1 MPDSLD
7 RKVPKLNGGWCR
19 RFYSALSQSLFDPPA
34 DSSSEA
40 LKHFANNRKRY
51 ATTLAQLEVFVDAT
65 IEDRAL
71 AASGEIS
78 EGSSLNFP
86 ALRSA
91 KYFRSIPDFI
101 RVVCMLSDL
110 YTYNEHI
117 NVFKA
122 CCERLGLMDRKFSWL
137 TLRTASLDS
146 RSPETVFIK
155 LVRMVREECLA
166 SSIRLAVAKRRHEA
180 WERFEDYCDYF
191 DACFNKH
198 ARLVFIRVDLY
209 YQSGSADQ
217 ITAQQATDDLDH
229 MLENRRHNTVFRGW
243 VGYVAKLEYGVQK
256 RLHWHLLVIFDGR
269 TRDGASHVDIARKI
283 GEYWKK
289 RVTNGRGAY
298 WNCNASSKDYLQ
310 RNICGIGPISY
321 ADMHLRQNLELEVLN
336 YLTKTT
342 QLLRPKFG
350 KDVKTIRRGQFPK
363 VAKGSKRG
371 RKRSLVERI
380 HAGLYYQ

>member
-1 MPDSLD
+1 MLDNLD
-7 RKVPKLNGGWCR
+7 RKVPKLHGGWCR
-19 RFYSALSQSLFDPPA
+19 RFYAALSESLFDPPA
-34 DSSSEA
+34 DNSSEA
-40 LKHFANNRKRY
+40 LKHFANNRKAY
-51 ATTLAQLEVFVDAT
+51 AATLARLEAFVDAT

-71 AASGEIS
+71 TASGEVS
-78 EGSSLNFP
+78 EGGARNFQ

-91 KYFRSIPDFI
+91 KYFTSIPDFI

-117 NVFKA
+117 NVFKT

-137 TLRTASLDS
+137 TWKTASLDS
-146 RSPETVFIK
+146 RNPETVFIK
-155 LVRMVREECLA
+155 LGRMVREECLA
-166 SSIRLAVAKRRHEA
+166 SNIRLAVAKRRFEA
-180 WERFEDYCDYF
+180 QERFENYCDYF
-191 DACFNKH
+191 DACFDKH

-209 YQSGSADQ
+209 YQSGIADQ
-217 ITAQQATDDLDH
+217 ITAQQATDDLDR
-229 MLENRRHNTVFRGW
+229 MLKNRRHNKIFKGW

-269 TRDGASHVDIARKI
+269 ARDGASHVDIALKI
-283 GEYWKK
+283 GEYWEKC
-289 RVTNGRGAY
+289 VTENRGAY
-298 WNCNASSKDYLQ
+298 WNCNANHKDYLQ
-310 RNICGIGPISY
+310 RDIWGIGPISY
-321 ADMHLRQNLELEVLN
+321 GDIHLRQNLELEVLN

-380 HAGLYYQ
+380 HAGLYYP